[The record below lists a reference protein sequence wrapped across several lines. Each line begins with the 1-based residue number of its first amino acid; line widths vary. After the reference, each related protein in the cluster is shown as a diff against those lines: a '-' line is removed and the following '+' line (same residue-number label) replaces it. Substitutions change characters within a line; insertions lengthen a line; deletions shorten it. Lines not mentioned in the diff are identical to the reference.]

1 MGLSSGLGSSRHFDG
16 PLPKSGGFITTSGGP
31 LGTQVEHLRGLVATT
46 RMSLPTPES
55 RRRPAGPG
63 SKTQHSSRRR
73 SQDLTN
79 ATSCPS
85 SARRQPRVGGL
96 RATPLQK
103 LAMGHGLTA
112 HPFLPSLQSSDSTER
127 MGPRLIAGSTLV
139 KRSPRRARSTLAVW
153 RLTDTRA
160 LPADMALGTEIIPRV
175 PPAAGPL
182 HSPRRRHRGW
192 LC

>member
-31 LGTQVEHLRGLVATT
+31 LGTQVERSLFVATT

-63 SKTQHSSRRR
+63 SKTQRSSRRR

-79 ATSCPS
+79 TTSCPS

-103 LAMGHGLTA
+103 LVMGHGLTA

-139 KRSPRRARSTLAVW
+139 TQEIAKMSQVNSGSVA
-153 RLTDTRA
+153 TDRYSS
-160 LPADMALGTEIIPRV
+160 
-175 PPAAGPL
+175 AAC
-182 HSPRRRHRGW
+182 RHGFGH
-192 LC
+192 